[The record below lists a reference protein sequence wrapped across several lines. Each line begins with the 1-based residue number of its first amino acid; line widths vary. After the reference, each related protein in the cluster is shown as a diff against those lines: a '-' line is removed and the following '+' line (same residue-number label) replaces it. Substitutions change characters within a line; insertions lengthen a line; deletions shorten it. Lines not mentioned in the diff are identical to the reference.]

1 MSYTLGAGFSTGN
14 LATNHD
20 LSKEYR
26 AKLKNV
32 NPELTDSNVVLINN
46 LQIEGGKV
54 EKLDAYADR
63 LMQPVVD
70 AYNAKQRR
78 QDRQVKGGY
87 LEGYH
92 YQNEHYT
99 QGKEGKPEIW
109 KEAVLSYG
117 GHDNIGGEYFSKD
130 TSPERKQEIYQE
142 AVGFFDRSIKEIQKQ
157 YPHMHIAYAV
167 VHADEPNGSIHC
179 HVCFNFIAEYKQ
191 GLKQRICWSKGLE
204 QDGIEAIRDKT
215 LAQEMGGFQ
224 LTRFYAQV
232 RQEIMNPM
240 LQEMG
245 YTIKQEEHGIV
256 HQGVDRYKVDRDKA
270 KEEAD
275 KIVQEA
281 EERAIK
287 INMTA
292 DKLKDVAQ
300 TKASDIINQAEKEK
314 ATAVNEAALI
324 KQEAQKQSALIKQE
338 AQQQSKQII
347 ENANERAQEALSAA
361 QSAEAD
367 KERAIEQKAEIEAS
381 AASLREEAQN
391 LKQSIQEAQD
401 IAAERVKKAEEALKV
416 VQAEYDSAKAEFKQ
430 LKDDM
435 DELNKYRLTQNQI
448 SQVKKDIEKAKKSA
462 TKKGRIWFGDEVVPV
477 RLETL
482 EGMYV
487 KAAEYEKLD
496 DINDALHKRER
507 ELHSRESSLESREQR
522 VSDRER
528 DVAAPEAELQ
538 ARIEAEK
545 AKALHLQESIYKNKA
560 EQYDSVK
567 KERDKYHDEIELYH
581 AVTQKFEIGRGVTL
595 DSVIKVIEQ
604 SKEPNSTLRELVNK
618 AMQVCDY
625 LKTGYDS
632 LSSEIKALGEKAKS
646 IAHHIHMGH

>member
-117 GHDNIGGEYFSKD
+117 GHENIGGEYFSKD
-130 TSPERKQEIYQE
+130 TSPERKKEIYQE
-142 AVGFFDRSIKEIQKQ
+142 AVGFFDRSVKEIQKQ

-314 ATAVNEAALI
+314 ASAVNEAALI
-324 KQEAQKQSALIKQE
+324 KQEAQAESALIKQE
-338 AQQQSKQII
+338 AQKESKQII
-347 ENANERAQEALSAA
+347 DNANERAQEALSAA

-381 AASLREEAQN
+381 AASLVEQAAAKQLELIKECDKTRAELEE
-391 LKQSIQEAQD
+391 LKSELAELKKYQLSPSD
-401 IAAERVKKAEEALKV
+401 IDRVNKDIKKAEESAQKKGFFWAGDLKV
-416 VQAEYDSAKAEFKQ
+416 D
-430 LKDDM
+430 
-435 DELNKYRLTQNQI
+435 
-448 SQVKKDIEKAKKSA
+448 
-462 TKKGRIWFGDEVVPV
+462 V

-482 EGMYV
+482 KGLMV
-487 KAAEYEKLD
+487 HSAKFKKLD
-496 DINDALHKRER
+496 DLEQKLKYYESEIHRRETTTEQREKKVRDR
-507 ELHSRESSLESREQR
+507 ELAVE
-522 VSDRER
+522 
-528 DVAAPEAELQ
+528 APEEVIQ

-545 AKALHLQESIYKNKA
+545 EKALHLQESVYKNKA
-560 EQYDSVK
+560 MQYDSVK

>member
-109 KEAVLSYG
+109 KEAILSYG

-130 TSPERKQEIYQE
+130 TSPERKKEIYQE
-142 AVGFFDRSIKEIQKQ
+142 AVGFFDRSVKEIQKQ

-314 ATAVNEAALI
+314 ASAVNEAALI

-347 ENANERAQEALSAA
+347 DNANERAQEALSAA

-381 AASLREEAQN
+381 TASFVEQAAAKQLELIKECDKTRAELEE
-391 LKQSIQEAQD
+391 LKSELAELKKYQLSKSD
-401 IAAERVKKAEEALKV
+401 IDRVNKDIKKAEESAQRKGLLWAGDLKV
-416 VQAEYDSAKAEFKQ
+416 D
-430 LKDDM
+430 
-435 DELNKYRLTQNQI
+435 
-448 SQVKKDIEKAKKSA
+448 
-462 TKKGRIWFGDEVVPV
+462 V

-482 EGMYV
+482 QGLMV
-487 KAAEYEKLD
+487 HSAKFKKLD
-496 DINDALHKRER
+496 DLEQKLKYYENEIHRRETTTEQREKNVRDR
-507 ELHSRESSLESREQR
+507 ELAVE
-522 VSDRER
+522 
-528 DVAAPEAELQ
+528 APEEVIQ

-545 AKALHLQESIYKNKA
+545 AKALHLQESVYKNKA
-560 EQYDSVK
+560 MQYDSVK